1 VMVWGRDGLY
11 DIPVSG
17 GDSVLAIERVTPKY
31 ETPPLFTAVN
41 RDRSCIMYSD
51 LITCPQDRSQ
61 ILLHEHMGEMPAGTT
76 VCNFMDMSFHPTRKE
91 VIFALTCGDGEG
103 YIIDKIG
110 TYDMD
115 TNEFVILD
123 TLVGMTPCFWP
134 VYSPQGNKIAYQ
146 CNGHTYIAYRIDKI

>member
-1 VMVWGRDGLY
+1 
-11 DIPVSG
+11 
-17 GDSVLAIERVTPKY
+17 
-31 ETPPLFTAVN
+31 
-41 RDRSCIMYSD
+41 
-51 LITCPQDRSQ
+51 
-61 ILLHEHMGEMPAGTT
+61 MGEMPAGTT